1 MRARLKVSRA
11 GVELIKSFEG
21 LRSTAARLPDGRW
34 TLGYGHTFSAR
45 EGATCTQEDADA
57 LLRFDLLPIVDA
69 INNLVLVPLNQNPFD
84 ALVSFCFNIGVDNF
98 AQSTVLKRINEG
110 RMTEAALA
118 MDAWRSAEF
127 NGQTYVLAPLIR
139 RRAAEKNLFLTPDD
153 VTGNAPSLLVR
164 PMEDLADAQPAIPS
178 ELNAPDRNGM
188 LSAHP
193 VGEAPAVMPTPVA
206 TPAAFDIS
214 ASPQPVAQTVAQPV
228 AQPVERQVIDLAAF
242 APRPVENAPVAPAPV
257 APAAILPPPYSA
269 SPYASSPTPYT
280 YDTTPAMS
288 PEIQAA
294 IARAQEDQKLQEQRQ
309 QELRMEELRRQEQ
322 QLVEQRMREEA
333 QRQAEML
340 AAARLAEE
348 ARQREE
354 ARLREEVRLQEFQ
367 RLEAQRFEQA
377 RIEEAR
383 LEMERQERERAQRD
397 EMVRAELAR
406 LEQARFEQARQE
418 ELQVQARLDAERAER
433 ERLEREQQEFALRES
448 ARLEAMR
455 IDAERIEREQAEA
468 ARLEQARVEQANL
481 EQARLEQERE
491 RQEQQRLAQQRLDDE
506 RREAERQEQARV
518 EAARAEQARLEQE
531 RLEQE
536 RLDRDRAD
544 KERLERERAEA
555 EKANPQAAA
564 PAADAASTED
574 AEKARKAEAAAALM
588 RLYSPYGAGGLGR
601 PLTPQPLKPA
611 PVPQPVA
618 QPAPQPMPAP
628 RLVTPELKPAPV
640 ETPKVAEPEPDDEPL
655 PSVVSFA
662 LKPAQSAS
670 NMPPPQITALNP
682 YARPIPKD
690 DAVVEVPR
698 PKPVD
703 LSAAPQVEAT
713 PQSDSLNW
721 REQLQRPLPPG
732 YQTSQSIP
740 VQPAPVQAPQAAVVD
755 ASFEDSFGHDGDW
768 TNGDGRVALTVDEA
782 NEEGASW
789 WKMIRSTFWWI
800 LFSAMGLGCL
810 GFAAATYYRAR
821 FDPNVARI
829 LGSEANLTM
838 ISVLSAAGGILF
850 VCVSVWLIMKRL
862 GGLKD

>member
-21 LRSTAARLPDGRW
+21 LRSVAARLPDGRW

-69 INNLVLVPLNQNPFD
+69 INNLVLVPINQNQFD

-98 AQSTVLKRINEG
+98 SQSTVLKRINEG

-139 RRAAEKNLFLTPDD
+139 RRAAEKNLFLTPED
-153 VTGNAPSLLVR
+153 VAGNAPSLLVR
-164 PMEDLADAQPAIPS
+164 PMEDTADVQAPIPS

-193 VGEAPAVMPTPVA
+193 VGEAPSSVVPLAA

-214 ASPQPVAQTVAQPV
+214 AAPQPVPQPA

-242 APRPVENAPVAPAPV
+242 APRPIENAPVEPAPS
-257 APAAILPPPYSA
+257 APAAPLPPPYSA
-269 SPYASSPTPYT
+269 SHYASSPTPYT

-294 IARAQEDQKLQEQRQ
+294 IARAQEDQKLLEQRQ

-354 ARLREEVRLQEFQ
+354 ARVREEARLQEFQ
-367 RLEAQRFEQA
+367 RLEAQRLEQA

-383 LEMERQERERAQRD
+383 LELERQERERIQRD

-406 LEQARFEQARQE
+406 LEHARQE
-418 ELQVQARLDAERAER
+418 QERQEQVRLEAERLEQERQNQMRLDAERAER
-433 ERLEREQQEFALRES
+433 EQQDAALREA

-455 IDAERIEREQAEA
+455 IEAERIERERAEA
-468 ARLEQARVEQANL
+468 ARLEQERL
-481 EQARLEQERE
+481 ELMRLEQERE
-491 RQEQQRLAQQRLDDE
+491 RQEQQRLAQERLEEE
-506 RREAERQEQARV
+506 RRERERQEQARL
-518 EAARAEQARLEQE
+518 EAQRIEQE
-531 RLEQE
+531 RQE
-536 RLDRDRAD
+536 RERVE
-544 KERLERERAEA
+544 KERLERERVEA
-555 EKANPQAAA
+555 EKASAAQAQTTPA
-564 PAADAASTED
+564 PGAADGASAEE

-601 PLTPQPLKPA
+601 PLAPQAAKPAPQPKAQPVSQPMAAPKLVTPEPKPA
-611 PVPQPVA
+611 PVQLSKA
-618 QPAPQPMPAP
+618 AD
-628 RLVTPELKPAPV
+628 
-640 ETPKVAEPEPDDEPL
+640 PEPDDEPL
-655 PSVVSFA
+655 PEVVSFA
-662 LKPAQSAS
+662 LKPAQSVS

-690 DAVVEVPR
+690 ETVVEVPR
-698 PKPVD
+698 PKAVD
-703 LSAAPQVEAT
+703 LSAAPQAAAPVEAPKT
-713 PQSDSLNW
+713 DSLNW

-732 YQTSQSIP
+732 YQASQ
-740 VQPAPVQAPQAAVVD
+740 ATPVQAAPAPAVD
-755 ASFEDSFGHDGDW
+755 ATFEDAFGNDGDW
-768 TNGDGRVALTVDEA
+768 TNGDGRVALTVDEVS
-782 NEEGASW
+782 EDGASW

-821 FDPNVARI
+821 YDPNVARI
-829 LGSEANLTM
+829 LGSEASLTM
-838 ISVLSAAGGILF
+838 VSILSAAGGILF

>member
-164 PMEDLADAQPAIPS
+164 PMEDMADAQPSIPA

-206 TPAAFDIS
+206 TPATFDIS
-214 ASPQPVAQTVAQPV
+214 ASPQPVAQPI
-228 AQPVERQVIDLAAF
+228 ERQVIDLAAF

-257 APAAILPPPYSA
+257 APAATLPPPYSA

-294 IARAQEDQKLQEQRQ
+294 IARAQEDQKLQDQKLQEQRQ

-322 QLVEQRMREEA
+322 QVVEQRMREEA

-348 ARQREE
+348 ARQRED
-354 ARLREEVRLQEFQ
+354 ARLREEARLQELQ

-383 LEMERQERERAQRD
+383 LELERQERERALRD

-418 ELQVQARLDAERAER
+418 DLQTQARLDAERAER
-433 ERLEREQQEFALRES
+433 ERLEREQQEFALREA

-455 IDAERIEREQAEA
+455 LDAERIEREQAEA
-468 ARLEQARVEQANL
+468 ARL

-506 RREAERQEQARV
+506 RREAERQEQARA

-531 RLEQE
+531 RL
-536 RLDRDRAD
+536 DRERAD

-555 EKANPQAAA
+555 EKASAQTAA
-564 PAADAASTED
+564 PAADATSTED

-601 PLTPQPLKPA
+601 PLTPQTPKPA
-611 PVPQPVA
+611 PAPQPVA
-618 QPAPQPMPAP
+618 QPALQPMPAP
-628 RLVTPELKPAPV
+628 RLVTPEPKPAPI
-640 ETPKVAEPEPDDEPL
+640 ETPKAAEPEPDDEPL

-703 LSAAPQVEAT
+703 LSAAPQAEAA

-732 YQTSQSIP
+732 YQTSQSTP

-755 ASFEDSFGHDGDW
+755 ASFEDAFGHDGDW